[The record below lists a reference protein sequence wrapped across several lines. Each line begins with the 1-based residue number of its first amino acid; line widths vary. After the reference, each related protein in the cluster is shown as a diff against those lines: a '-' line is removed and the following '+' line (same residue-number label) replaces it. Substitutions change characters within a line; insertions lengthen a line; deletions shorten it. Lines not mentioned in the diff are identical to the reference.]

1 MSGAPATLRW
11 LTIVRL
17 GLVQSALGAVVVLIT
32 STLNRVMIVEYA
44 LPAVLPALLVA
55 LQYGVQMVRP
65 RFGFGS
71 DVGGRRTPWIIG
83 GMCVLAGAGV
93 LCAVATVWMHAQP
106 LLGLLLA
113 VIAYALAGL
122 GVGAAGTSLLVLLAK
137 QADERRRAAA
147 ATIMWVLMIA
157 GFAITSGAVGH
168 FLDPFSAPRRVL
180 VTAAAPA
187 VALLVAVLAVWGVEE
202 KMAAS
207 AAEASARPLHTP
219 FREALRQVWAEPQ
232 ARGFTLFVFISMLAY
247 SAQELILEPFAG
259 LVFGYS
265 LGDSAR
271 LSGLQHASVFCGMIS
286 VGVACSGARPRLGS
300 LRAWTIGG
308 CIASALALFSL
319 LAASLAG
326 PGWPLRASV
335 AALGFAN
342 GAFAVSA
349 IGSMMALAHQGRPG
363 LAGVRMGLWGAAQAI
378 AFACGGLF
386 GGVIV
391 DGVRWLS
398 GSPVAAFAIVFGF
411 EACLF
416 LAAAH
421 FARRVD
427 SLQRRSSGAPVSAV
441 TV

>member
-1 MSGAPATLRW
+1 MSDAPSTLRW

-17 GLVQSALGAVVVLIT
+17 GLVQAALGAVVVLIT
-32 STLNRVMIVEYA
+32 STLNRVMIVEYS

-83 GMCVLAGAGV
+83 GMSVLAAGGV
-93 LCAVATVWMHAQP
+93 LCALATVWMHTRP
-106 LLGLLLA
+106 LWGLLLA
-113 VIAYALAGL
+113 VIAYAVVGL

-137 QADERRRAAA
+137 QADDRRRAAA
-147 ATIMWVLMIA
+147 ATIMWILMIA
-157 GFAITSGAVGH
+157 GFAITSSAVGH
-168 FLDPFSAPRRVL
+168 FLDPFSAPRLVL
-180 VTAAAPA
+180 VTTVAACIAWSI
-187 VALLVAVLAVWGVEE
+187 ALLAVWGVEKRME
-202 KMAAS
+202 AS
-207 AAEASARPLHTP
+207 AAEERARPLHTP

-232 ARGFTLFVFISMLAY
+232 SRGFTLFVFISMLAY

-259 LVFGYS
+259 LVFHYS

-286 VGVACSGARPRLGS
+286 IGVACSGARPRFGS
-300 LRAWTIGG
+300 LRSWTIGG
-308 CIASALALFSL
+308 CVASALALFSL

-335 AALGFAN
+335 SALGFAN
-342 GAFAVSA
+342 GAFAVAA
-349 IGSMMALAHQGRPG
+349 IGSMMALAHVGRPG
-363 LAGVRMGLWGAAQAI
+363 LAGVRMGLWGAAQAV
-378 AFACGGLF
+378 AFAFGGLF

-411 EACLF
+411 EALLF
-416 LAAAH
+416 LAAAQ

-427 SLQRRSSGAPVSAV
+427 SLQRRGSSAPVSAV